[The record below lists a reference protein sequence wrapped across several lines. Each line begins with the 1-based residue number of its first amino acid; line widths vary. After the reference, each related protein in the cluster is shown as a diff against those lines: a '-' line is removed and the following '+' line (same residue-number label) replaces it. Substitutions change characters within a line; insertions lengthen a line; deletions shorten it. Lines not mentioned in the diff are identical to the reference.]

1 MVTDRQQTLT
11 GLTPLAKEL
20 SLWRHNPVFL
30 HLLGLSPLLAVS
42 RLTVTALALA
52 LVSSLALLASTVSLH
67 FLAPRFSAR
76 WRFFSSLMVLALF
89 TSLLGLYCQVFH
101 PALSAEL
108 GIYLPLIAC
117 NFALLQQLDFTDAKR
132 PLLSRL
138 GGNLQLL
145 AAYGLALLLF
155 AALREWL
162 GSGQILQGMTL
173 LQPNAIASIPASG
186 SGPLAQF
193 INLPGAAFL
202 LLGLLVAGYQGLSLL
217 LAADSQNRKTTVVK
231 AKRAR
236 VTEKLNS

>member
-1 MVTDRQQTLT
+1 VVTESQPTLPES
-11 GLTPLAKEL
+11 TPLARKV
-20 SLWRHNPVFL
+20 SLWRHNPVLL

-52 LVSSLALLASTVSLH
+52 LLSSLALLASTVSLH
-67 FLAPRFSAR
+67 FLTPRFSAR
-76 WRFFSSLMVLALF
+76 WRFFGSVMVLALF
-89 TSLLGLYCQVFH
+89 TSLLGLYCQAFH

-117 NFALLQQLDFTDAKR
+117 NFALLQQLDFTDGER
-132 PLLSRL
+132 TLLTRL
-138 GGNLQLL
+138 GSNLQLL
-145 AAYGLALLLF
+145 AAYTLALLLF

-162 GSGQILQGMTL
+162 GSGQVLQGMTL
-173 LQPNAIASIPASG
+173 LQPNAVGSIPASG
-186 SGPLAQF
+186 SGRLAQF

-202 LLGLLVAGYQGLSLL
+202 LLGLLVAGYQGLKLL
-217 LAADSQNRKTTVVK
+217 LAPGSQDRNAAVVK